1 MIPSDSHSWR
11 CSGSFAF
18 ISVRTCTRVYS
29 YQGCTRA
36 PETKSNVVSLKSD
49 PAFYRVELLIAD
61 NPAAPPTLCL
71 GLTPSFSL
79 LPSCPPLLFSVFTS
93 PPFSSLVLSLSF
105 CSHCLFPHLPL
116 HSLRSSQEGSYS
128 AAVSL
133 RFAALVCR
141 AMLCCVGRYC
151 RWCGAEPGGASK
163 ADYVLILAKEAGNSF
178 KPTKPFH

>member
-18 ISVRTCTRVYS
+18 ISACTCTRVYS

-36 PETKSNVVSLKSD
+36 PGNKKQCFSLKSD

-61 NPAAPPTLCL
+61 NPAAPPTLSL
-71 GLTPSFSL
+71 GLTPSFLAPPL
-79 LPSCPPLLFSVFTS
+79 LPSPSVQCLHLTSFLLPRIV
-93 PPFSSLVLSLSF
+93 SLFLLSLSF
-105 CSHCLFPHLPL
+105 PSSPPSSHKRARILRRCLSVPLPL
-116 HSLRSSQEGSYS
+116 CVAPCCAVLVGSVGGVVLR
-128 AAVSL
+128 
-133 RFAALVCR
+133 
-141 AMLCCVGRYC
+141 
-151 RWCGAEPGGASK
+151 PGGASK

>member
-1 MIPSDSHSWR
+1 MQRKLCIY
-11 CSGSFAF
+11 F
-18 ISVRTCTRVYS
+18 SVRLLSCVFLPGLHSSPRNKK
-29 YQGCTRA
+29 QCF
-36 PETKSNVVSLKSD
+36 SLKSD

-79 LPSCPPLLFSVFTS
+79 LPRCPPLVFSVFTS
-93 PPFSSLVLSLSF
+93 PPFSFLVLSLSF

-116 HSLRSSQEGSYS
+116 HSLCSSQEGSYS

-133 RFAALVCR
+133 RSATLVCR
-141 AMLCCVGRYC
+141 AVLRCVGRC
-151 RWCGAEPGGASK
+151 CQWRGAEPGGASK